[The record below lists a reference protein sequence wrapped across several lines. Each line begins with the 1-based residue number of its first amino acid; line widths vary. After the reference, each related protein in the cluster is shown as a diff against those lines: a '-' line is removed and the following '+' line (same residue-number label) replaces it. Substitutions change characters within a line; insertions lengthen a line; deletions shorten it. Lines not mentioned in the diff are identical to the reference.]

1 MTPTT
6 KSSQKKDLTVFA
18 IIHEDVPA
26 STKATIYAD
35 HFRPFVNEL
44 ESFTDLKVNIVFGGG
59 APYSNFNYKGDDGT
73 QTLRRWETLGMKFLD
88 EARKEG
94 FQTNSLTKVILVTK
108 DHLNDKFAGIALVW
122 PPFGAGTF
130 AIASTTSFITVG
142 HEIGHLLGAKH
153 EDSEVQY
160 NGWWC
165 ETYMI
170 PQRNEFRSICYK
182 FSPTNRQNIKNY
194 LTHRA

>member
-1 MTPTT
+1 MTLTT
-6 KSSQKKDLTVFA
+6 DPSQKKDLTIFA
-18 IIHEDVPA
+18 IVHEDVPD
-26 STKATIYAD
+26 STKATMYAD
-35 HFRPFVNEL
+35 HFQPFVKEL
-44 ESFTDLKVNIVFGGG
+44 ESFTDLKVNVVFIGGE
-59 APYSNFNYKGDDGT
+59 PYNNFNYKGDDLK
-73 QTLRRWETLGMKFLD
+73 QTLMNWQTLGSKFLN

-108 DHLNDKFAGIALVW
+108 DHLNDKTAGVALTYS
-122 PPFGAGTF
+122 PFMDGTF

-165 ETYMI
+165 ETYMT
-170 PQRNEFRSICYK
+170 PQRNELRSICYN
-182 FSPTNRQNIKNY
+182 FSPTNRQNIKNH
-194 LTHRA
+194 LTRKA